1 MNKNWP
7 QQDAFRERVREYCE
21 KNGYM
26 TERGAI
32 QIGAVADLFGL
43 AEITLKQFLQYR
55 LRSRPHYDTLAYIAG
70 VVGCSAME
78 FMDDP
83 GGPPPSMPTLRWTEL
98 SQEER
103 VIASAL
109 LADVAAGELTL
120 AEKEELL
127 LAHKEAKARL
137 LRMREMWLPGGAP
150 RDGAGRAAG
159 RHKQG
164 ARSLRRC

>member
-32 QIGAVADLFGL
+32 QIGVVADLFGL

-70 VVGCSAME
+70 VVGCSVTE

-83 GGPPPSMPTLRWTEL
+83 GGPPPVMPIARWTDM

-103 VIASAL
+103 AIASEL
-109 LADVAAGELTL
+109 LAEVGADDLTL

-127 LAHKEAKARL
+127 LACREANSRL
-137 LRMREMWLPGGAP
+137 LRMRTAWRGDAARPEGCTC
-150 RDGAGRAAG
+150 RARLG
-159 RHKQG
+159 
-164 ARSLRRC
+164 